1 MKQSNYSAKMQ
12 NAALMG
18 LAAGLALV
26 ALLWAA
32 APSVAAQLYEVAY
45 TGCGGADAPVLNEA
59 YETRVVELVNQARAE
74 NGNLPPVKRAAE
86 LDKAARYHATDL
98 GTDNYFEHDTY
109 DRSGGSLNKVC
120 GAFERMSKW
129 YSSYNAAGENIAAG
143 YSTPEDVMA
152 GWMGSEG
159 HRENILN
166 PDFME
171 IGVGY
176 FQGAGQY
183 GVYWVQ
189 DFGARSGEYPMIINN
204 DSSTTAD
211 PNIAVYVHGDWSEIR
226 LRNDSGAWGDWQ
238 PFASSFTWTLNNSV
252 GEHIL
257 SAELRSGGD
266 THSTCDKISLTSAVT
281 AAAVVADFK
290 VFLPSLSTA
299 PAEAPATCD

>member
-1 MKQSNYSAKMQ
+1 MQ
-12 NAALMG
+12 NAVLGG

-26 ALLWAA
+26 ALLGAA
-32 APSVAAQLYEVAY
+32 APSLAAQLYEITY
-45 TGCGGADAPVLNEA
+45 TGCGGSDAPVINEA
-59 YETRVVELVNQARAE
+59 YETRVVELVNQERAA
-74 NGNLPPVKRAAE
+74 NGGLPPVKRVAE
-86 LDKAARYHATDL
+86 LDNAARYHATDL

-109 DRSGGSLNKVC
+109 DRSGGSLNRVC
-120 GAFERMSKW
+120 GAFERMRKW
-129 YSSYNAAGENIAAG
+129 YSYNAAGENIAAG
-143 YSTPEDVMA
+143 YGTPEDVMA
-152 GWMGSEG
+152 GWMESDG

-176 FQGAGQY
+176 FQGAGNY

-204 DSSTTAD
+204 DSSTTVD
-211 PNIAVYVHGDWSEIR
+211 PNIAVYVHGEWSEMR
-226 LRNDSGAWGDWQ
+226 LRNDSGAWGEWQ
-238 PFASSFTWTLNNSV
+238 PCASSFTWALNDSV

-257 SAELRSGGD
+257 SAELRSSGD

-299 PAEAPATCD
+299 SAEAPAPATCN